1 MVKWGDLKYWKK
13 YYPTILFFALWD
25 LVYLYLLSDLY
36 PMWKFSPQGLD
47 ANVGLTSA
55 HISLSIILIKYP
67 ATAIIYLY
75 NFPNKK
81 KLRQLLYV
89 ISWVLIYTLNEFID
103 FKLNLI
109 NYYNGWNLYWST
121 LFNFVM
127 FLILKTHYTRP
138 LLAWVF
144 SLLFVIFLWNVF
156 DVPSKVFR

>member
-1 MVKWGDLKYWKK
+1 MVKWGDLKNWKK
-13 YYPTILFFALWD
+13 YYPTILFFAIWD
-25 LVYLYLLSDLY
+25 LVYLYLLSDYY
-36 PMWKFSPQGLD
+36 PMWKYSPQGVD

-55 HISLSIILIKYP
+55 HISISIIVIKYP

-75 NFPNKK
+75 KFPNKK
-81 KLRQLLYV
+81 RLVQLLY
-89 ISWVLIYTLNEFID
+89 IIGWVLIYTLNEFID

-109 NYYNGWNLYWST
+109 KYFNGWNLYWSI

-127 FLILKTHYTRP
+127 FLILRTHHTRP

-144 SLLFVIFLWNVF
+144 SLLYVIFLWNVF